1 MSNLSLCSG
10 EAKDCSQAGGLGGGV
25 GVKGWAGGRLNRAR
39 PWLPKPGTL
48 FIQTKDPIGAVAASQ
63 GDVSMSTEKQLL

>member
-1 MSNLSLCSG
+1 M
-10 EAKDCSQAGGLGGGV
+10 
-25 GVKGWAGGRLNRAR
+25 KGWAGGRLNRAR

-48 FIQTKDPIGAVAASQ
+48 FIQAKDPIGAVAASQ